1 MGVYVKGILVT
12 LCGIFDG
19 IDGAFQRDRE
29 GLTLFAACA
38 IKIKMVKF
46 ITICLGLNKRSF
58 S

>member
-1 MGVYVKGILVT
+1 VKGILVT